1 MNNLNKLTIKKVLGY
16 SAVILL
22 ISYNISL
29 RYQSHKERIKPTKY
43 SIISYQTKIDSL
55 KLQIMSK
62 DSLIQLHKQ
71 RLTKYEIEIIEY
83 NKERQTQKKS
93 IIEKYEYKKNNT
105 SNINTESEYNDFFSE
120 RYN

>member
-29 RYQSHKERIKPTKY
+29 RYQSHKESVKPKD

-71 RLTKYEIEIIEY
+71 RLTKYEIEIIEQT
-83 NKERQTQKKS
+83 KERQTQKKS
-93 IIEKYEYKKNNT
+93 IIEKYEKGKINA
-105 SNINTESEYNDFFSE
+105 SNINTESKYNDFFSE

>member
-55 KLQIMSK
+55 KVQIMSK

-83 NKERQTQKKS
+83 NKERQTKKKS
-93 IIEKYEYKKNNT
+93 IIEKYEKGKINA
-105 SNINTESEYNDFFSE
+105 SNINTESKYNDFFSE